1 MTIRYGILRDRGL
14 SVKVAIFMTELGKV
28 NLFNPILNNI
38 DRAETKRYAGM
49 KGKIHFPESI
59 VSEACA
65 IVMLEKHVKTAWT
78 LYSYDFAAGCIGGEY
93 KIVSKMLRK
102 HLQDSKQVIVLA
114 ATVGE
119 EVEHASTKYF
129 EKGEYAVGLLI
140 DAAATAAVEQA
151 ANALCTMLSGQFRQQ
166 GLNLTTRFSPGYGDW
181 SLEEQDKVVVLANT
195 KAIGVSLTNSKMLL
209 PRKSITA
216 VVGLRTVKGQN
227 ENFECSECAKTDCL
241 MRRDN

>member
-1 MTIRYGILRDRGL
+1 MTVL
-14 SVKVAIFMTELGKV
+14 SKV

-38 DRAETKRYAGM
+38 DRSETKRYAGM
-49 KGKIHFPESI
+49 RGKIHFPESI

-78 LYSYDFAAGCIGGEY
+78 LYSYDCASGCIGDEY
-93 KIVSKMLRK
+93 RVNSDILYK

-119 EVEHASTKYF
+119 SVERASTKYF
-129 EKGEYAVGLLI
+129 EKGEYALGLLI

-151 ANALCTMLSGQFRQQ
+151 ANALCTMLAEQFKQK
-166 GLNLTTRFSPGYGDW
+166 GINLTTRFSPGYGDW
-181 SLEEQDKVVVLANT
+181 SLEEQDKIATLAHIE
-195 KAIGVSLTNSKMLL
+195 AIGVSLTKSKMLF

-216 VVGLRTVKGQN
+216 VVGMKTLGDESKG
-227 ENFECSECAKTDCL
+227 FSCKECAKKDCV
-241 MRRDN
+241 MRRND